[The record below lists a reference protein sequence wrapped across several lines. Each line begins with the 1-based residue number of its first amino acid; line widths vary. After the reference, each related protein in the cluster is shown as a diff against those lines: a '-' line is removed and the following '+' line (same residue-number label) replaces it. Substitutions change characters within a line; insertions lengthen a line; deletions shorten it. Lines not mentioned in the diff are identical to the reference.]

1 MPDPIISIP
10 WADDSMTVLDFNKVK
25 VNGELAVDLL
35 AERDKLRD
43 LLSIAKSALEKARPI
58 LGFHEYEPWRNE
70 MDKQTGHAASVVRHA
85 LDRLNQ

>member
-43 LLSIAKSALEKARPI
+43 LLSIAKAALEKARPI
-58 LGFHEYEPWRNE
+58 EPPRPG
-70 MDKQTGHAASVVRHA
+70 TRH
-85 LDRLNQ
+85 LQVGGEGRRWDST